1 MHINRFTALVLQEFY
16 KLRWAICK
24 STFTMCDRF
33 LGMWNT
39 PHSYG
44 TVRGSSA
51 WRFFTLVILE
61 FIGVLGKNRCPST
74 QHSSPPELAQNFMG
88 LLSRILFGDPHP
100 HTNPSPTTHRSKA
113 NMTRLDHLCIMHQT
127 QLLSVLER
135 NETNQQ
141 TVHVIV
147 FEMHKRAEQSQ
158 NLT

>member
-1 MHINRFTALVLQEFY
+1 MWSIFRDE
-16 KLRWAICK
+16 KLGIRTTG
-24 STFTMCDRF
+24 SETDHR
-33 LGMWNT
+33 LWNT
-39 PHSYG
+39 PHSCG
-44 TVRGSSA
+44 TVGGSSA

-61 FIGVLGKNRCPST
+61 FIGVRGKNRCPST
-74 QHSSPPELAQNFMG
+74 QHSSPPELAQNFTDP
-88 LLSRILFGDPHP
+88 LSRILFGDPHP
-100 HTNPSPTTHRSKA
+100 HTNPFPTTHRSKA

-127 QLLSVLER
+127 QLLSWFTRVLER